1 MDFSKNENFKI
12 HEPRIDQ
19 KALLTNLERKG
30 YDFQIVNL
38 ATLDKTNS
46 YDPSQQQAGMDEIT
60 INLDEVSDHIEEK
73 YIETIREFTNGK
85 YVLKKNREFREVIK
99 NALQAASKED
109 YVTAISNEFFYQIM
123 AAIKTDERE

>member
-1 MDFSKNENFKI
+1 MYFSKNENFEI

-30 YDFQIVNL
+30 YDWQLVNL
-38 ATLDKTNS
+38 ATLDRTNS
-46 YDPSQQQAGMDEIT
+46 YDPSQQQEDMDEIT
-60 INLDEVSDHIEEK
+60 INLDEVSNHIEEK

-85 YVLKKNREFREVIK
+85 YMFKKNREFREVIK
-99 NALQAASKED
+99 SALQAASKED
-109 YVTAISNEFFYQIM
+109 YVNAISNEFFYQIM

>member
-1 MDFSKNENFKI
+1 MDFSKNENFEI

-46 YDPSQQQAGMDEIT
+46 YDPSQQQEGMDEIT

-85 YVLKKNREFREVIK
+85 YMLKKKSRISRSDKKCF
-99 NALQAASKED
+99 ASSK
-109 YVTAISNEFFYQIM
+109 
-123 AAIKTDERE
+123 